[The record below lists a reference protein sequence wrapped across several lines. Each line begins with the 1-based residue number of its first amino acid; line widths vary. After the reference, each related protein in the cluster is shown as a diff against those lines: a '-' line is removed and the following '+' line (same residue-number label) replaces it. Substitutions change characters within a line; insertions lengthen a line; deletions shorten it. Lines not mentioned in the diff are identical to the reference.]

1 MKSGPVS
8 PENHYAATGAAY
20 EIQAEREA
28 EAGSG
33 YTETTGTLVSEKRRS
48 G

>member
-1 MKSGPVS
+1 MKSGPAI
-8 PENHYAATGAAY
+8 PENHYAAMRTAY

-33 YTETTGTLVSEKRRS
+33 YTEKTGTLVSEKRSS